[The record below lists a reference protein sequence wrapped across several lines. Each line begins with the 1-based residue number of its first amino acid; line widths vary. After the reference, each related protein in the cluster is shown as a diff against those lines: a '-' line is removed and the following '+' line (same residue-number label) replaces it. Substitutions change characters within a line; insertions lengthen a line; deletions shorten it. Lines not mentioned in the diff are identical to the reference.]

1 MDYWFGV
8 MLMDWRS
15 TEKMVG
21 RFLFISKTTKG
32 GFVKNFEKYEKLKK
46 LNEQEESAKKQLK
59 KEKQRLMILQNQ
71 RKDLERKARTHRL
84 CQHGA
89 LLERYFPPDEF
100 TDEMIRFLMDGT
112 FNRQDEAVRDLMEEV
127 KDIFQSEEKDKTVT
141 D

>member
-1 MDYWFGV
+1 
-8 MLMDWRS
+8 MLTIDEIKNISFRKATLS
-15 TEKMVG
+15 GGYRAEDVDA
-21 RFLFISKTTKG
+21 FIEDVIAS
-32 GFVKNFEKYEKLKK
+32 FE
-46 LNEQEESAKKQLK
+46 QLK
-59 KEKQRLMILQNQ
+59 KEKQRLKILQNQ
-71 RKDLERKARTHRL
+71 RKVLERKARTHRL

-127 KDIFQSEEKDKTVT
+127 KDIFQSEEKDKAVA

>member
-1 MDYWFGV
+1 M
-8 MLMDWRS
+8 
-15 TEKMVG
+15 
-21 RFLFISKTTKG
+21 
-32 GFVKNFEKYEKLKK
+32 KNFKKYEKLKK
-46 LNEQEESAKKQLK
+46 LNEQEESAEKELKQ
-59 KEKQRLMILQNQ
+59 EKQRLKILQNQ
-71 RKDLERKARTHRL
+71 RKVLERKARTHRL

-89 LLERYFPPDEF
+89 LLERYLPPDEF

>member
-1 MDYWFGV
+1 MKN
-8 MLMDWRS
+8 
-15 TEKMVG
+15 TEK
-21 RFLFISKTTKG
+21 
-32 GFVKNFEKYEKLKK
+32 NEKLRK
-46 LNEQEESAKKQLK
+46 LVEKEESAENKLK
-59 KEKQRLMILQNQ
+59 KEKQRLKILQNQ
-71 RKDLERKARTHRL
+71 RKVLERKARTHRL